1 MNGNLKIFSIALAL
15 SMSLGGLVWN
25 ASSMNSGVDENIRDI
40 ENLGR
45 TQAAIQRD
53 IQGLVQDVAEIKAQN
68 RIILETIGGLYE
80 K

>member
-15 SMSLGGLVWN
+15 SMSLGGLIWN

-68 RIILETIGGLYE
+68 KIILETIGGLYE